1 MVNNKKC
8 VEYYFD
14 SKLYSKDDILEKLK
28 ETEKEYPN
36 KKIEMEINLN
46 EWGVYVVSLKF
57 KDKKKQKVKIKN
69 KPYQIE
75 SKNHE
80 IKQNNKKLEKIQ
92 KKAKQQQIKFVKRQ
106 EVQEERKNKKLEK
119 ERIKK
124 DKKVQEKLEKKNKII
139 QQEIS
144 VYVDNRKSR
153 KVKQTIL
160 EKITNETKKI
170 KENMEKAS
178 EQRKS
183 EYYNSQ
189 RKYGQYKPTKTY
201 KPY

>member
-80 IKQNNKKLEKIQ
+80 IKQNICLLL
-92 KKAKQQQIKFVKRQ
+92 F
-106 EVQEERKNKKLEK
+106 
-119 ERIKK
+119 
-124 DKKVQEKLEKKNKII
+124 
-139 QQEIS
+139 
-144 VYVDNRKSR
+144 YVF
-153 KVKQTIL
+153 L
-160 EKITNETKKI
+160 L
-170 KENMEKAS
+170 
-178 EQRKS
+178 
-183 EYYNSQ
+183 
-189 RKYGQYKPTKTY
+189 YK
-201 KPY
+201 